1 METFLLCLVFLL
13 VTVAAMSI
21 GLLKGLRVKGSCG
34 GVTGECTV
42 CGKNNA
48 KKEGIKINGTL
59 GKSIR

>member
-1 METFLLCLVFLL
+1 MLGVLISYGGGHEY
-13 VTVAAMSI
+13 

-48 KKEGIKINGTL
+48 KKGRNKN
-59 GKSIR
+59 

>member
-13 VTVAAMSI
+13 VTVAVMSI
-21 GLLKGLRVKGSCG
+21 GLLKGIRVKGSCG

-48 KKEGIKINGTL
+48 GKGRNKINGTL
-59 GKSIR
+59 GK